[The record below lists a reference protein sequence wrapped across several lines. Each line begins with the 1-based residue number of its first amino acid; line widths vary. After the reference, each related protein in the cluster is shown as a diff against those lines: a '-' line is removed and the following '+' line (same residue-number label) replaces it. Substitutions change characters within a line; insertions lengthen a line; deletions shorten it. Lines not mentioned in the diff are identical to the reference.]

1 VSHAGPFHRCASP
14 SCRFARWVLLPAAA
28 LGFALTASLAFAQTP
43 PVQVGPTVAVT
54 FHAGFNYSC
63 AGVELEQWGMVYG
76 ERCNAEPPVVLVP
89 FIATVLVRLTP
100 LTNPPTPLAVDPTR
114 PVVIRTVARGS
125 VYRTADAVGC
135 VPTPAPCLSVRV
147 ASLTGFQAIDVAL
160 VDASGA
166 QSEWTPLGIAE
177 GRVSLSPASTG
188 RVRP

>member
-125 VYRTADAVGC
+125 VSRCRGVCADACAVLVGACSEPDGLPGHRRGARGC
-135 VPTPAPCLSVRV
+135 VWC
-147 ASLTGFQAIDVAL
+147 
-160 VDASGA
+160 
-166 QSEWTPLGIAE
+166 SE
-177 GRVSLSPASTG
+177 
-188 RVRP
+188 